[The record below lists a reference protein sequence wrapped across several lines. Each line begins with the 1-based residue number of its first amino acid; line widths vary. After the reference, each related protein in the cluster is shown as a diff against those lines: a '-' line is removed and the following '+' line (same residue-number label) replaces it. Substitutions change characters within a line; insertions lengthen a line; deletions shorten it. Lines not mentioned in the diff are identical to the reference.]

1 MTQFPPRYA
10 AMKDNPSD
18 TYVSF
23 TPISANRKTGP
34 MPTSMTEAKT
44 CPDVCPFKKSG
55 CYAKYSFVG
64 IHWRNVTK
72 NGMPWGAFLDK
83 IKSLPRLTLWR
94 HIVAGDLPGE
104 NNLINRDMLAGLV
117 KANKGKRGFTY
128 THKDM
133 TVKENRD
140 AVASANAAGFTVNL
154 SGNNPDHADSL
165 KALGI
170 GPVVTVL
177 PREIDGNA
185 IRSLETKGGN
195 RIVICPATY
204 RDNVTCQSCGLCQRA
219 DRTCIVGFPAHGT
232 AAKTVSDIARN
243 N

>member
-1 MTQFPPRYA
+1 
-10 AMKDNPSD
+10 MKEQN
-18 TYVSF
+18 TLVSF
-23 TPISANRKTGP
+23 TRVSSNAKTGP
-34 MPTSMTEAKT
+34 MPTSMTTRNT
-44 CPDVCPFKKSG
+44 CPDVCPFKAKG
-55 CYAKYSFVG
+55 CYASYG
-64 IHWRNVTK
+64 PLNWHWRKVANL
-72 NGMPWGAFLDK
+72 GMQWGAFLK
-83 IKSLPRLTLWR
+83 IISTLPRATLWR
-94 HIVAGDLPGE
+94 HNVAGDLPGE

-140 AVASANAAGFTVNL
+140 AVASANANGFTVNL
-154 SGNNPDHADSL
+154 SGNNPDHADFL
-165 KALGI
+165 KSLGI